1 MMIQPEFFIFLFF
14 DFNLA
19 TSEKGPPTFIVLNY
33 NHKINQN
40 SSLFLLTL
48 NHKLM
53 LDTLLI

>member
-19 TSEKGPPTFIVLNY
+19 TSEKGPPTFIVINY

-48 NHKLM
+48 TIN
-53 LDTLLI
+53 